1 LPAGGATGYRREVE
15 EKLEDATR
23 AAHDALPAA
32 GAARTLRR
40 RGLVELRRGVATQA
54 YELLSGAAD
63 LLVATDPQLA
73 LRVLLEAMEAAA
85 YAGDLAGMAELGHR
99 AREIDLGGTATPET
113 LRMAA
118 CLEGIG
124 RTMEGDDAGAA
135 PLLRDVL
142 TAGRRAA
149 DPVAVL
155 QGGLAATLLG
165 ADSAARALHARAVER
180 ARADGDPGRLA
191 HTIEFLVD
199 ADLFHG
205 RYEAAH
211 RHALEG
217 LALAQEAGHD
227 TTACRHTAGLA
238 LVAGFRGRP
247 HECREHAV
255 VTLEHARPHALGV
268 CSAYAEWGLAI
279 ADLSEGRPRAA
290 AERLH
295 ALTAAGPGTGSV
307 LVSLVAVPHLV
318 EATAH
323 AGDPTPASDA
333 LSAFTRFAR
342 RRVQPWAKALLAR
355 CHGLTSSGTEA
366 DAHFGR
372 AVLLHAQAG
381 RHFDRARTEL
391 LWGQSLCGE
400 RRYLEARPHL
410 RAALDAFERL
420 DGGTWADRARA
431 ELRATGEVAR
441 SRGAPGAADRL
452 TPRER
457 EIVELVSTGATNR
470 EIAAQLVLSP
480 RTVDHHLRQ
489 VFAKLGISSRSQL
502 IRPRG

>member
-1 LPAGGATGYRREVE
+1 VE
-15 EKLEDATR
+15 EELEDATR
-23 AAHDALPAA
+23 ASHDARPAA

-40 RGLVELRRGVATQA
+40 RGLVELRCGVATRA
-54 YELLSGAAD
+54 RD
-63 LLVATDPQLA
+63 LLADAAQLLVPGDPRLA

-99 AREIDLGGTATPET
+99 AQEVDLGGTATPET
-113 LRMAA
+113 LRLAA
-118 CLEGIG
+118 CLEGMG
-124 RTMEGDDAGAA
+124 RMVEGDAARAA
-135 PLLRDVL
+135 PLLRDVV

-191 HTIEFLVD
+191 HTLEFLVD

-217 LALAQEAGHD
+217 LALARAAGHH

-238 LVAGFRGRP
+238 LVDGFRGRP

-255 VTLEHARPHALGV
+255 MALEHARTHALGA
-268 CSAYAEWGLAI
+268 CSAYAQWALAI

-290 AERLH
+290 AERLQ
-295 ALTAAGPGTGSV
+295 ALAAAGPGTGHA

-318 EATAH
+318 EATAQ
-323 AGDPTPASDA
+323 AGDVTPATVRGA
-333 LSAFTRFAR
+333 LGAFTLFAR
-342 RRVQPWAKALLAR
+342 QGAQPWAHALVAR
-355 CHGLTSSGTEA
+355 CRGLSSRGAEA
-366 DAHFGR
+366 DAHFAR
-372 AVLLHAQAG
+372 ALLLHAQAG
-381 RHFDRARTEL
+381 RHVDRARTEL
-391 LWGQSLCGE
+391 LWGQALRGDG
-400 RRYLEARPHL
+400 RDDEARPHL
-410 RAALDAFERL
+410 RAALEAFERL

-431 ELRATGEVAR
+431 ELRATGEVTR

-470 EIAAQLVLSP
+470 EIAARLVLSP

-489 VFAKLGISSRSQL
+489 VFAKLGIASRSQL
-502 IRPRG
+502 IRPRA